1 MEGQYK
7 RKKWTGQTMNF
18 TSAQLIKKYC
28 HPPKIETDLCQRKN
42 GLVAMKA
49 SVLNWFYPCNSWA
62 KNYSI
67 VFLVWYRRF
76 PYFMDELAMSINH
89 HSGEVLEGFQLRLEL
104 ALKRWPSR
112 HQHEHGCKETSSK
125 LQHAWVLLQTRVA
138 KSRLT
143 LSEQIVGW
151 RSGDWLPTGTS

>member
-1 MEGQYK
+1 
-7 RKKWTGQTMNF
+7 MNF

-28 HPPKIETDLCQRKN
+28 HPPKIETDLCHRKK
-42 GLVAMKA
+42 GLVAMKT
-49 SVLNWFYPCNSWA
+49 SKPILSWIGFTLA
-62 KNYSI
+62 TPGLKI
-67 VFLVWYRRF
+67 TPLFFAMRYRRF

-104 ALKRWPSR
+104 ALKLWPSR